1 MYYALMDDRRDAAIQ
16 HGLDAIHDKLAV
28 GRRLSAEDGL
38 FLLRP
43 ETSLHV
49 VGQLA
54 AERCREKHGRTVFY
68 NLNSHLNPTNVCVY
82 RCKLCAFYRADGHP
96 EGYFLSFDEILRRGQ
111 EAWDYGCT
119 EMHIVGGLPPD
130 RPFDWYVSILR
141 ILHEAFPKLHLKAW
155 TAVEIAW
162 FARIS
167 GKSVAQVLETLME
180 AGLGSLPGGGAEIF
194 HPEVRSKISAGKA
207 DADSWLE
214 IHRTAHRLGLRSNA
228 TMLFGHVEQP
238 RHRVDHWLRLR
249 ELQDETGGF
258 QAFVPLP
265 FHPHATALAH
275 LPKPAAM
282 DNLRTIAVSRLM
294 LDNFDHIKAYW
305 ISLGVGVAQTALAY
319 GANDLDG
326 TVRQE
331 SIYHEAGSDA
341 PEVLTVGELCG
352 LIREAGREPVER
364 DSLYRRVRRNGREWE
379 IELDPLER

>member
-1 MYYALMDDRRDAAIQ
+1 MYYSVVDDDRGTDFQRR
-16 HGLDAIHDKLAV
+16 LDGVLDKVAV
-28 GRRLSAEDGL
+28 GRRLTVEDGL
-38 FLLRP
+38 LLFRP
-43 ETSLHV
+43 EVSLHV
-49 VGQLA
+49 VGQIA
-54 AERCREKHGRTVFY
+54 AEACRQKHGRTVFY

-82 RCKLCAFYRADGHP
+82 RCKLCAFYRPAGHA
-96 EGYFLSFDEILRRGQ
+96 EGYYLTVDEILRRGQ
-111 EAWDYGCT
+111 EAWDAGCT

-130 RPFDWYVSILR
+130 KPFEWYVEILR
-141 ILHEAFPKLHLKAW
+141 VLHDAYPKLHLKAW

-162 FARIS
+162 FCRIS
-167 GKSVAQVLETLME
+167 GKSPTQVLETLRA

-207 DADSWLE
+207 DAEEWLAV
-214 IHRTAHRLGLRSNA
+214 HRAAHQLGLRSNA
-228 TMLFGHVEQP
+228 TMLFGHVEEP
-238 RHRVDHWLRLR
+238 WHRVDHMLRLR

-282 DNLRTIAVSRLM
+282 DNLRTLAVSRLF

-305 ISLGVGVAQTALAY
+305 ISLGVGVAQAALAY

-341 PEVLTVGELCG
+341 PEVLTVDQLCG
-352 LIREAGREPVER
+352 LIREVGREPVER
-364 DSLYRRVRRNGREWE
+364 DSLYRRVRRKGRDWE
-379 IELDPLER
+379 VETIPQE